1 MSEDNAIAAG
11 QEGQDAAQP
20 APSPAPVPDP
30 AFRVRLREVVR
41 LYGST
46 SALAR
51 AIGRSE
57 GAIRKWL
64 RGESEPCVTDLRA
77 ICERSGTAVEWLVT
91 GRGRREAPLVV
102 RDESSPSDATRPARE
117 LNYAL
122 LEEIMDFVDSEL
134 RAAQLELPSVKRST
148 LVVTA
153 YELCRDKKAV
163 DTEAVS
169 RLVKLAA

>member
-1 MSEDNAIAAG
+1 MSEEKPTAG
-11 QEGQDAAQP
+11 EQADQDPVQAEAP
-20 APSPAPVPDP
+20 AGPAPDP

-77 ICERSGTAVEWLVT
+77 ICERSGTAVDWLVT
-91 GRGRREAPLVV
+91 GRGQREAPLFV
-102 RDESSPSDATRPARE
+102 RDADSYPLSPRPARE

-134 RAAQLELPSVKRST
+134 QAAQLELPSVKRST
-148 LVVTA
+148 LIVTA
-153 YELCRDKKAV
+153 YELCRDRKAV